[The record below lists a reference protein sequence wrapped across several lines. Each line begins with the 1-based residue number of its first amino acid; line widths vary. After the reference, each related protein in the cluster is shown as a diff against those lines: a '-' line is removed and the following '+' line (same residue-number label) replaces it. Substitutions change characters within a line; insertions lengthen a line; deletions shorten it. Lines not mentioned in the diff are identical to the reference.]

1 MNSVR
6 KLVPRVKIT
15 SKEVEKVLKR
25 YGFVFVGQKGSHQQF
40 KGIIKGVKRRVT
52 VLDNKKDFD
61 IKTFQSMV
69 RQSGLERE
77 MFFEKK

>member
-1 MNSVR
+1 M
-6 KLVPRVKIT
+6 PRVKIT
-15 SKEVEKVLKR
+15 SKEVEKVLKK

-40 KGIIKGVKRRVT
+40 KGTIKGVKRRVT

-69 RQSGLERE
+69 RQSGLKRE

>member
-6 KLVPRVKIT
+6 KLVPKVNIT
-15 SKEVEKVLKR
+15 SREIEKVLRR

-61 IKTFQSMV
+61 IKTFKSMV
-69 RQSGLERE
+69 RQSGLEE
-77 MFFEKK
+77 IDFLKKK

>member
-1 MNSVR
+1 M
-6 KLVPRVKIT
+6 PRVKIT
-15 SKEVEKVLKR
+15 SKEVEKVLKK

-40 KGIIKGVKRRVT
+40 KGIIKDVKRRVT

-61 IKTFQSMV
+61 IKTFQSLV

-77 MFFEKK
+77 LFFEKK

>member
-1 MNSVR
+1 M
-6 KLVPRVKIT
+6 PRVNIT

-40 KGIIKGVKRRVT
+40 KTIIKGVKRRVT

-69 RQSGLERE
+69 RQSGFDEKI
-77 MFFEKK
+77 FFEKK

>member
-6 KLVPRVKIT
+6 KLVPKVNIT
-15 SKEVEKVLKR
+15 SREIEKVLRR

-69 RQSGLERE
+69 RQSGLEE
-77 MFFEKK
+77 INFLKKK